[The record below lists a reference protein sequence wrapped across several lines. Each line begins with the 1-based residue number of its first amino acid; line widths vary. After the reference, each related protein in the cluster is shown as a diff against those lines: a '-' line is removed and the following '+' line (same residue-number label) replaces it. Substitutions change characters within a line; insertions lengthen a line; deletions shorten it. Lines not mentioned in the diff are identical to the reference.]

1 MEVTIQA
8 PKTQSFTLNHQT
20 LSALI
25 PALPDNA
32 DHQPFYSELVTHPST
47 QVRTA
52 LAGKETLTPEAI
64 HQLAQDPSSPVL
76 EQLLYNPSAQAEL
89 SVMELAGIFSRS
101 SSAAE
106 IAAYR
111 LDDFQDPSTLSELLS
126 NHPDP
131 AVRLALVQNS
141 SLSKAVR
148 SKLVQDPDPLVA
160 QTAQEGINR

>member
-1 MEVTIQA
+1 MEVTLHSSKSQPIVLSYQA
-8 PKTQSFTLNHQT
+8 LAS
-20 LSALI
+20 LI
-25 PALPDNA
+25 HALPDHP
-32 DHQPFYSELVTHPST
+32 DYQLFYSEHAGHPAS

-52 LAGKETLTPEAI
+52 IAGKEVLNPEAI

-76 EQLLYNPSAQAEL
+76 EQLLYNPSAQSEL

-101 SSAAE
+101 SAAAE

-111 LDDFQDPSTLSELLS
+111 VDDFQDPGTLSELLS

-141 SLSKAVR
+141 SLSKALR
-148 SKLVQDPDPLVA
+148 SKLAQDSDPLVA
-160 QTAQEGINR
+160 QTAQGGFNR

>member
-25 PALPDNA
+25 QSLPDHP
-32 DHQPFYSELVTHPST
+32 DYKPFYSELASHPSS
-47 QVRTA
+47 QVRVA
-52 LAGKETLTPEAI
+52 LASKVAISAEAI
-64 HQLAQDPSSPVL
+64 HQLAQDPSSLVL
-76 EQLLYNPSAQAEL
+76 EALLYNPSPQAEL
-89 SVMELAGIFSRS
+89 SVLELAGIFSRS
-101 SSAAE
+101 SAAAE

-111 LDDFQDPSTLSELLS
+111 VDDFQDPGTLSELLS

-141 SLSKAVR
+141 TLCKALR

-160 QTAQEGINR
+160 QAAKERKQ